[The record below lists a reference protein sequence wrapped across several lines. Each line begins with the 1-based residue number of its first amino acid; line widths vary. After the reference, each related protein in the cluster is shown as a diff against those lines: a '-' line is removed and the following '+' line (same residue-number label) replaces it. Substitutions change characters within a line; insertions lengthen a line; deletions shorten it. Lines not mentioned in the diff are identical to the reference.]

1 MIVYKPILAAPD
13 YAIKAIWT
21 GYAEGESEYNIKL
34 IHFDVEKVRN
44 LVKYTNL
51 AIERG
56 QVVNVKRS
64 HREYDDEEVFI
75 GRVLG
80 LELDALDGGAVLVT
94 AKMRIDSEWQGG
106 RVLGDRVWTSPEIW
120 DEYPVLAPAGAG
132 GKPEMHPVMTA
143 VALVSEPALRDY
155 GAAYLADDAALE
167 DGEEVPASLM
177 AAARAEKVQPEAV
190 LTSLARS
197 SRQAFGL
204 VFDRP
209 QETPPPPVLPRPKA
223 NKGESPMNYERMIE
237 EARAEKTALQK
248 RIDELTGEKTDL
260 EAKVTELEKADEERA
275 ARLAELEGT
284 VEKQRLQALGVYT
297 PAEIDGLIEFRGK
310 YPAAYEAHET
320 EARKLAQERKPADER
335 ESAPAADHTAGAD
348 AEEDKA
354 AAFASAYEKRVKEKH
369 A

>member
-34 IHFDVEKVRN
+34 IHFDVDKVRN
-44 LVKYTNL
+44 LVTYTNL

-94 AKMRIDSEWQGG
+94 ARMRIDSEWQGG

-120 DEYPVLAPAGAG
+120 DEYPVLPPAGEG
-132 GKPEMHPVMTA
+132 SKPEMHPVMTA

-177 AAARAEKVQPEAV
+177 AAARAEKAQPEAV

-209 QETPPPPVLPRPKA
+209 RDKTPPPVQPRPKN
-223 NKGESPMNYERMIE
+223 NKGEPQMNYERMLD

-248 RIDELTGEKTDL
+248 TIDELKGEKTGL
-260 EAKVTELEKADEERA
+260 EAKVTELEKADEARA
-275 ARLAELEGT
+275 ARLTELEAT
-284 VEKQRLQALGVYT
+284 VEKQRLQALGVYS
-297 PAEIDGLIEFRGK
+297 PAEIDGLLDFRAK

-320 EARKLAQERKPADER
+320 EARKLAQERKPAPDR
-335 ESAPAADHTAGAD
+335 EGAPAPDHSAGAEAAD
-348 AEEDKA
+348 DKA
-354 AAFASAYEKRVKEKH
+354 GAFASAYEKRVEKRH